1 MPLIAKLHEEALATT
16 RVTVAG
22 IAPGQWDLVTP
33 CEGWTVRELLNHVV
47 AGNWWAAELASGR
60 TIADV
65 GSRLDGDVLGADPLG
80 AYDGSADAAVAAF
93 AAPGAMEAPAAV
105 SYGPVPNSVY
115 AGHRFLDVLVH
126 GWDLAVATGQATDL
140 APDLVEACWEQVVEP
155 QLAGLQASGA
165 FGTAVEVPADADP
178 QDRLLAALGRR
189 A

>member
-1 MPLIAKLHEEALATT
+1 MPAIGKLHEEALAAT

-22 IAPGQWDLVTP
+22 IAPDQWDLETP
-33 CEGWTVRELLNHVV
+33 CQGWTVRELLNHLV
-47 AGNWWAAELASGR
+47 AGNWWAAELAAGA
-60 TIADV
+60 TIGSV
-65 GSRLDGDVLGADPLG
+65 GSRLDGDVLGSDPLG
-80 AYDGSADAAVAAF
+80 AYDGSADAAVSAF

-105 SYGPVPNSVY
+105 SYGPVPNSLY

-126 GWDLAVATGQATDL
+126 GWDLAVATGQATRL

-165 FGTAVEVPADADP
+165 FGSALEVPADADP
-178 QDRLLAALGRR
+178 QVRLLAALGRQ